1 MGWTMAAD
9 GGCQDVRM
17 RQSSD
22 MWYNHRMYSR
32 FWQHYQQAMGWLQ
45 KHRRA
50 YHKAIRSF
58 EHSPWYST
66 ESTASH
72 FTDWHHGSSY
82 YSSRCAQQDDLNQSK
97 WQQSPYSTDNEE
109 ENLKDIADISSDTEV
124 ESDTENELECDVSNV
139 EITEELRQ
147 YFEQTEKHREELKRQ
162 QQFDAEQL
170 MTYVLADQDFHNA
183 SGRTIQPPA
192 ERPGVRRMVEMKR
205 LYGDS
210 AAKIQGMETAMQLSF
225 DRQCDKKQ
233 PKYWPVIP
241 LKF

>member
-1 MGWTMAAD
+1 MAA
-9 GGCQDVRM
+9 GSGCQGVGM

-22 MWYNHRMYSR
+22 IWYNHRMYSR

-45 KHRRA
+45 KHKRA
-50 YHKAIRSF
+50 YRKAVRSF
-58 EHSPWYST
+58 ENSPWYNT
-66 ESTASH
+66 ESTAIR
-72 FTDWHHGSSY
+72 FTDWDHGSSC
-82 YSSRCAQQDDLNQSK
+82 YSSRHAWQDDPSQSK
-97 WQQSPYSTDNEE
+97 WQQCPCSSDNEE
-109 ENLKDIADISSDTEV
+109 ENLEDETDINSDTEE

-162 QQFDAEQL
+162 QQFDAEQQ
-170 MTYVLADQDFHNA
+170 MTYVLADRDFHNA

-192 ERPGVRRMVEMKR
+192 ERPGERRMVEMKR
-205 LYGDS
+205 LYGDG

>member
-147 YFEQTEKHREELKRQ
+147 YFEQTEKHREEL
-162 QQFDAEQL
+162 
-170 MTYVLADQDFHNA
+170 
-183 SGRTIQPPA
+183 
-192 ERPGVRRMVEMKR
+192 
-205 LYGDS
+205 
-210 AAKIQGMETAMQLSF
+210 IQGWLLCHDEATFSVEGQHLIFCLRSFQPDNMNIDFSFRATTA
-225 DRQCDKKQ
+225 
-233 PKYWPVIP
+233 V
-241 LKF
+241 